1 MSKILIIEDEKI
13 LSEMYQDK
21 FEKEGFEI
29 VVAMDTKEGMEL
41 LKSWKPDLVLLD
53 ILLPNENGIEFLKRK
68 NLDPQIASL
77 PVIVFSNFDDP
88 DTKEETLSLG
98 VKEYLIKSNHDPKE
112 IVAVLRKH
120 TK

>member
-1 MSKILIIEDEKI
+1 MSKILVIEDEKI
-13 LSEMYQDK
+13 LSEMYKDK
-21 FEKEGFEI
+21 FEKEGFEV

-41 LKSWKPDLVLLD
+41 LKNWKPDLVLLD

-68 NLDPQIASL
+68 NSDPQVASL
-77 PVIVFSNFDDP
+77 PVIAFSNFDDP
-88 DTKEETLSLG
+88 DTREETFSLG

-112 IVAVLRKH
+112 IVEVLRKH